1 MFCVNFMVAITGPS
15 PSLSVGAVPGVCGC
29 WGRGAYLRV
38 RARKILLSSP
48 SIAGRRGGKRK
59 EGQRRRGRGAPFS
72 FALIAES
79 SLPCGE
85 SQHFLEW
92 QWVAQP
98 RGCSR
103 AVVGA
108 SSLVE
113 FIRCKLGSSL
123 GPRMNPDAR
132 SPVHLS

>member
-15 PSLSVGAVPGVCGC
+15 PSLSVGAVPGVCVC

-59 EGQRRRGRGAPFS
+59 EGQRRKGRGAPFS

-85 SQHFLEW
+85 SQHFLE
-92 QWVAQP
+92 
-98 RGCSR
+98 
-103 AVVGA
+103 
-108 SSLVE
+108 
-113 FIRCKLGSSL
+113 
-123 GPRMNPDAR
+123 
-132 SPVHLS
+132 